1 MRTAF
6 LTKITLIICIV
17 LSDLSVIS
25 QKNYS
30 FEHLT
35 KKDGLSQG
43 TVNCILKDSRGFMWF
58 GTNDGLNKYDGSTI
72 EIFRHKTNDR
82 GSLSNNLI
90 LSIVEDG
97 NERLWISSFDG
108 TLQYFDLNN
117 STLNSYLNLFPG
129 DTNALGKKTIY
140 KVCYQN
146 PDIIWAASKNSIYKL
161 DLKNFKISE
170 FSNDLLTPALPWG
183 NITDVV
189 YDGIGRIWFGTQIS
203 GIYYIDLQTDKI
215 YHVSEFVTNNQLTNI
230 PEITTLAIG
239 ADSNIWIGTFGN
251 FIYVLNPKTFEVEN
265 VNYKNYELLRNL
277 DVMYVLSITSDNDS
291 SVWIGTNGGGVQL
304 MNVFT
309 RNVQLF
315 SYNPNDPKG
324 LLSLNN
330 KSFHIDE
337 NNCIWIGDNGFGL
350 NYYFPFAKEFRTI
363 TKSSGSLE
371 GLPFSSIRSIYKD
384 SENILWVS
392 GYGGLSVFDENL
404 KLINHYF
411 NTRPIYVIFPDLQ
424 DNKLLWVCHE
434 GGGLLLINKK
444 TGAIIRNISE
454 NTPFPNGI
462 VGKGVYSVVLDGQN
476 GFWVGTNIA
485 LNYIDRKTFKVTSI
499 SSSDPKNF
507 IPYGRLRAMLLDSKK
522 RLWIG
527 SMGDGI
533 SVRFKPDGYFVP
545 FKNIEE
551 DESTISSN
559 SILCIFESSEG
570 KIYIGTDKGLN
581 RYDDKNGRFETF
593 SKENGLPN
601 DVIYGIL
608 EDKDG
613 NLWLSTN
620 EGLSKFNPKAESFR
634 NYDLQDGLSGNEFNS
649 GAYFKDNQGI
659 MYFGGIDGLTYFNPE
674 SIHDNPLK
682 PRIHITFL
690 KKGNEIVKMNPP
702 ISKRKEITLQYNEPI
717 ISIGFSA
724 LNYYKPDKT
733 RYAYRLSVNNTGE
746 WIDLQYKNTI
756 ELNQLRA
763 GTYTLQIIASNNDQ
777 VWNEEGNELII
788 HVIPPVWQR
797 WWFIAMIVL
806 LISSTSIFII
816 MLRFRIIKNQNLK
829 LENEVQIRTQKLV
842 IANNDLKNEIEERM
856 KIEKELVESNRTKDK
871 FFSIIAHDLKSPF
884 NALLG
889 LSEFMIEDYDNI
901 SEDEKKSY
909 LVTFKNSIHEVFKLV
924 QNLLTWSRSQR
935 GYVQYS
941 PDLIDLKVLI
951 EENLNINRQQAI
963 KKNIEIRSDLRTFL
977 NVWADQNMVETVLR
991 NLISNAIKFT
1001 KNGGKIDV
1009 KVDEMADEVIISV
1022 IDTGIGMNLET
1033 QKKLFLLDEKM
1044 STRGTE
1050 NEHGTGLGLILCQE
1064 FVTKNNGIL
1073 RVSSTEG
1080 KGSIFSFTLPK
1091 RYEQLVNNKE

>member
-1 MRTAF
+1 MKSAF
-6 LTKITLIICIV
+6 LYRFTLTICIV
-17 LSDLSVIS
+17 LYGLLAIS
-25 QKNYS
+25 QKKYS

-72 EIFRHKTNDR
+72 EIFRHKTNDP

-90 LSIVEDG
+90 LSIVEDQ
-97 NERLWISSFDG
+97 NDRLWISSFDG
-108 TLQYFDLNN
+108 TLQYFDLIN

-146 PDIIWAASKNSIYKL
+146 PDIIWAASTNCIFKL
-161 DLKNFKISE
+161 DLKNFKISK
-170 FSNDLLTPALPWG
+170 FSNDQLTPALPWG

-189 YDGIGRIWFGTQIS
+189 YDEIGRIWFGTQRS
-203 GIYYIDLQTDKI
+203 GMYYIDLPSDKI
-215 YHVSEFVTNNQLTNI
+215 CHVPEIVSENPPANI
-230 PEITTLAIG
+230 PEITTLSIG

-251 FIYVLNPKTFEVEN
+251 YIYVLNPKTFEVEN
-265 VNYKNYELLRNL
+265 IKYNDYEPLLNNE
-277 DVMYVLSITSDNDS
+277 VVFVLSIEADNDS
-291 SVWIGTNGGGVQL
+291 SVWIGSNGGGVQL

-309 RNVQLF
+309 RKVQVID
-315 SYNPNDPKG
+315 YNPNDPKG
-324 LLSLNN
+324 ILSLNN

-350 NYYFPFAKEFRTI
+350 SYYFPFAKEFRTL
-363 TKSSGSLE
+363 TKGSGPLD
-371 GLPFSSIRSIYKD
+371 GLQFSSIRSVYKD
-384 SENILWVS
+384 EENILWVG
-392 GYGGLSVFDENL
+392 GYGGLSFFNEDL

-411 NTRPIYVIFPDLQ
+411 NSRPVYLIFPDIL
-424 DNKLLWVCHE
+424 DSNSLWVCYE
-434 GGGLLLINKK
+434 GGELLLINKK
-444 TGAIIRNISE
+444 TGTILRDINE
-454 NTPFPNGI
+454 NTHFPNGI
-462 VGKGVYSVVLDGQN
+462 IGRGVYSVVLDGQK
-476 GFWVGTNIA
+476 GFWVGTNNA

-499 SSSDPKNF
+499 SYSDPKNF

-522 RLWIG
+522 RFWIG
-527 SMGDGI
+527 SMEGGL
-533 SVRFKPDGYFVP
+533 SVRFKPDESFVHL
-545 FKNIEE
+545 KNVEE
-551 DESTISSN
+551 DKSSISSN
-559 SILCIFESSEG
+559 SILCIFESLDG

-581 RYDDKNGRFETF
+581 RYDDENNRFETF
-593 SKENGLPN
+593 SMENGLPN

-608 EDKDG
+608 EDDDS

-620 EGLSKFNPKAESFR
+620 EGLSKFNPKTDSFR
-634 NYDLQDGLSGNEFNS
+634 NYDFQDGLSGNEFNS

-674 SIHDNPLK
+674 AIHDNPVK
-682 PRIHITFL
+682 PRIHLTFL
-690 KKGNEIVKMNPP
+690 KKGNEIVKLDPP
-702 ISKRKEITLQYNEPI
+702 ICKRKEITIQYNEPI
-717 ISIGFSA
+717 ISIGFTA
-724 LNYYKPDKT
+724 LNYYKPNKT
-733 RYAYRLSVNNTGE
+733 RYAYRLSVDNTGE
-746 WIDLQYKNTI
+746 WIDLQHKNTI
-756 ELNQLRA
+756 EFNQLRA

-777 VWNEEGNELII
+777 VWNKEGHELII

-797 WWFIAMIVL
+797 WWFIIMIIL
-806 LISSTSIFII
+806 LISSSAIFFII
-816 MLRFRIIKNQNLK
+816 LRFRLIKNQNLK
-829 LENEVQIRTQKLV
+829 LENEVRIRTQKLV

-909 LVTFKNSIHEVFKLV
+909 LITFKNSIHEVFKLV

-941 PDLIDLKVLI
+941 PDLIDLKALI

-963 KKNIEIRSDLRTFL
+963 KKNIDIRSDLHSFL
-977 NVWADQNMVETVLR
+977 YVWADQNMIDTVLR

-1001 KNGGKIDV
+1001 NNGGKIEI
-1009 KVDEMADEVIISV
+1009 KVEEMVHEVIISV

-1064 FVTKNNGIL
+1064 FVAKNNGIL
-1073 RVSSTEG
+1073 RVSSIEG
-1080 KGSIFSFTLPK
+1080 KGSTFSFTLPK
-1091 RYEQLVNNKE
+1091 RYEQLVNSKD